1 MFSLCFRKHNNRSET
16 DGIGKCGNVWRVDGR
31 AEGIVGP
38 GGGGGMGMV
47 EWCLVAL
54 TLIVLA
60 FCVANA

>member
-1 MFSLCFRKHNNRSET
+1 MEGPK
-16 DGIGKCGNVWRVDGR
+16 
-31 AEGIVGP
+31 GIVGP